1 MITVSHRR
9 RTAGFTL
16 LELMVALTLLGLIAS
31 VAFGAMRVGSRSWE
45 AGLKKANETAESRA
59 VPTFLRR
66 QLSQILPLVW
76 EEAGS
81 KQLAFVGERAQI
93 RFIAPAPQR
102 DQGVG
107 LYEYLLLID
116 TRMAESSLVL
126 HYEPYLPG
134 ETDFRVSEQSPQLVL
149 VEGLTELSFGYY
161 GAEKAK
167 DASLWRDEWDRKAE
181 LLPRLLRISFMQEDQ
196 PQRPELLIPL
206 HAEVAGG

>member
-1 MITVSHRR
+1 MNAVSRNRR
-9 RTAGFTL
+9 SAGFTL

-59 VPTFLRR
+59 IPTFLRR
-66 QLSQILPLVW
+66 QVSQLLPLVW

-81 KQLAFVGERAQI
+81 KRLAFQGERRQI

-107 LYEYLLLID
+107 LYEYMLLID
-116 TRMAESSLVL
+116 TEMAESSLVL
-126 HYEPYLPG
+126 HYEPYQPG

-149 VEGLTELSFGYY
+149 AEGLSELAFAFY
-161 GAEKAK
+161 GAEKAT
-167 DASLWRDEWDRKAE
+167 DSPLWHDEWGIKAE
-181 LLPRLLRISFMQEDQ
+181 LLPVLLRISFKREGQQQ
-196 PQRPELLIPL
+196 PPELLIPL